1 MSLLC
6 HGSLTK
12 WHAYLQQGSTP
23 SMAHCL
29 EMQALLGPVENVDSP
44 NSPTPILVVAITA
57 CREGMGEIPTDAC

>member
-1 MSLLC
+1 
-6 HGSLTK
+6 
-12 WHAYLQQGSTP
+12 
-23 SMAHCL
+23 MAHCL